1 MFQESAGVK
10 MIMIQDSQEAG
21 HGPKP
26 LRIIGDPEKVE
37 HAKRLVED
45 IINSRDDNPPTQQ
58 RFSNYGSPMSMGGG
72 GGMGGG
78 PKSIGE
84 VCICYFVQLEKV
96 LIVTV
101 ICIIFIHDTER
112 WHFR

>member
-1 MFQESAGVK
+1 MFLLLQESAGVK
-10 MIMIQDSQEAG
+10 MIMIQESQEAG

-45 IINSRDDNPPTQQ
+45 IINSRDDQPPTQQ
-58 RFSNYGSPMSMGGG
+58 RFNSYGSPMSMGGVGGIG
-72 GGMGGG
+72 GGGGGG

-84 VCICYFVQLEKV
+84 VV
-96 LIVTV
+96 V
-101 ICIIFIHDTER
+101 IRFLLN
-112 WHFR
+112 